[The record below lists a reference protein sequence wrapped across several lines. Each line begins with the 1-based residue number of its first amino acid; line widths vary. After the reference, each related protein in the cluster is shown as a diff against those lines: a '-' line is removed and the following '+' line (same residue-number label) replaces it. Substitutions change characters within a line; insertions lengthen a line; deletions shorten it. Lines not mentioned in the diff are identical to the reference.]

1 MKRKWR
7 LPYPVLVDADNA
19 YAKELGIAFELPEDL
34 RGVYAGFGVDLP
46 AAHASTAW
54 ELPLPT
60 RLVVAADGTITSID
74 ADPDY
79 TVRPEALASLEALKR
94 SIG

>member
-1 MKRKWR
+1 VKRKWR
-7 LPYPVLVDADNA
+7 LTYPVLVDTDNS
-19 YAKELGIAFELPEDL
+19 YAKQLGIAFELPEDL
-34 RGVYAGFGVDLP
+34 RTVYAGFGVDLP
-46 AAHASTAW
+46 TAHAGEAW

-60 RLVVAADGTITSID
+60 RLVVAADGTIASID

-79 TVRPEALASLEALKR
+79 TVRPEAQASLEALR